1 MSEEQ
6 TQPVEQQQ
14 EQPAQTQ
21 EQTQENVS
29 HETSQPTTTEP
40 APRPEH
46 IPEKFWDATKGEVN
60 LEEFGK
66 SYTNLEKYVGGKK
79 EELRDQIVDELQ
91 QEAIAERP
99 EKVEGYELPKL
110 PEGVTEELV
119 NANPMTDW
127 WKNFC
132 YENAYDQEVYQ
143 EGINKYVD
151 SYIGNQVD
159 PDAEKQKLGENADAM
174 PRTKT
179 IIVETKQ
186 KVPLEH
192 PRQKRFASFS
202 VRKNLDVT
210 RRIRERLC
218 RQRCRNGNL
227 FLRQLCT
234 QTILFPHII
243 GPFPHRLRI
252 VFTLFTKIS

>member
-60 LEEFGK
+60 MEEFGK

-99 EKVEGYELPKL
+99 E
-110 PEGVTEELV
+110 
-119 NANPMTDW
+119 
-127 WKNFC
+127 
-132 YENAYDQEVYQ
+132 
-143 EGINKYVD
+143 
-151 SYIGNQVD
+151 
-159 PDAEKQKLGENADAM
+159 
-174 PRTKT
+174 
-179 IIVETKQ
+179 
-186 KVPLEH
+186 
-192 PRQKRFASFS
+192 
-202 VRKNLDVT
+202 
-210 RRIRERLC
+210 
-218 RQRCRNGNL
+218 
-227 FLRQLCT
+227 
-234 QTILFPHII
+234 
-243 GPFPHRLRI
+243 
-252 VFTLFTKIS
+252 